1 MSGGGDGQ
9 DLPGSDGGSGPAGAA
24 APDGTVLPPRLVP
37 LDDPDELSGTGL
49 PPARAASGAGAS
61 GPDGTVLPPGA
72 GVDRTR
78 FLESLLEDG
87 ETVPQKVELDLDGI
101 FDQARKEADE
111 LSPDSTRTPVTAPLP
126 QDLDFEMPAP
136 PPEPLKE
143 PLARK
148 VSKFKLLFL
157 VVPVALGAL
166 GLLFGI
172 YQIFIKSPPAPPVPD
187 VVISPQELMDTR
199 DPVPGEMTLGR
210 FTLTLDAA
218 GNDGPAV
225 AELEIILHYHDT
237 ADERVIR
244 ANMIYLRD
252 VIFRIAKRRGSGILK
267 DPAQRRQLQADLLAT
282 LNDLPHFRTDQE
294 HQFLTYVQISLLRR
308 V

>member
-1 MSGGGDGQ
+1 
-9 DLPGSDGGSGPAGAA
+9 
-24 APDGTVLPPRLVP
+24 
-37 LDDPDELSGTGL
+37 
-49 PPARAASGAGAS
+49 
-61 GPDGTVLPPGA
+61 
-72 GVDRTR
+72 VDRTR
-78 FLESLLEDG
+78 FLESLMEDG
-87 ETVPQKVELDLDGI
+87 DNVPQKVELDLDGI

-111 LSPDSTRTPVTAPLP
+111 LTPDSTRTPVTAPLP
-126 QDLDFEMPAP
+126 QDQELDPDMPAP

-143 PLARK
+143 PTARK

-172 YQIFIKSPPAPPVPD
+172 YQIFIKSPPPPPAPEL
-187 VVISPQELMDTR
+187 VISPQALRDTR

-218 GNDGPAV
+218 GGEGPAV

-237 ADERVIR
+237 LDERVIR

-252 VIFRIAKRRGSGILK
+252 VIFRIAKSRGAGILK

-294 HQFLTYVQISLLRR
+294 HQFLTYVQISVLKR